1 MENKSTIFFK
11 GSTDKHNETR
21 KIIWEVYAALKEKG
35 YNPISQL
42 VGYVVSGDPTYITNY
57 RNARALITK
66 VDRDDLLEE
75 IFKYYLE
82 SIENENT
89 KE

>member
-1 MENKSTIFFK
+1 MENKSTIFFRS
-11 GSTDKHNETR
+11 GIDKNNETR
-21 KIIWEVYAALKEKG
+21 KIIGEVYAALKEKG

-57 RNARALITK
+57 RNARALITR

-75 IFKYYLE
+75 VFQYYLE
-82 SIENENT
+82 SIENEHT